1 MNTSLTIH
9 LPHEN
14 GIEMTTDEYLVEND
28 RPQREIS
35 WAEFTRRLRTAYD
48 NDPTAKYQL
57 LFALVCV
64 IAGLLMGLVE

>member
-1 MNTSLTIH
+1 
-9 LPHEN
+9 
-14 GIEMTTDEYLVEND
+14 MTTDEDLLEHD

-64 IAGLLMGLVE
+64 LAGLLMGLVE